1 MIWCV
6 DDDKTICD
14 IEVYALKQT
23 GFEAKGFSDGISM
36 LEQLKVEKP
45 DLIILDVMLPEK
57 DGLEV
62 LKELKSSSETS
73 KIPVIMATAKGTEMD
88 KVSGLDNGADDYLV
102 KPFGVMEMVSRVK
115 AVLRRVS
122 SDSDSV
128 LNVGKISLIT
138 KEHVVKVDG
147 EKVSLTLKEY
157 ELLKLFMEN
166 VGIVFSRNQL
176 LSLIWSTDYVG
187 ESRTV
192 DMHIKN
198 LRQKLLQCGKYI
210 QTVIGVGYKLERVD
224 D

>member
-122 SDSDSV
+122 SDFDSV

-138 KEHVVKVDG
+138 KEHAVKVDG

-210 QTVIGVGYKLERVD
+210 QTVIGVGYKMERID

>member
-138 KEHVVKVDG
+138 NEHVVKVDG

-210 QTVIGVGYKLERVD
+210 QTVIGVGYKMERID

>member
-122 SDSDSV
+122 SDFDSV

-147 EKVSLTLKEY
+147 EEVSLTLKEY

-210 QTVIGVGYKLERVD
+210 QTVIGVGYKMERID

>member
-122 SDSDSV
+122 GDFDSV

-210 QTVIGVGYKLERVD
+210 QTVIGVGYKMERID

>member
-122 SDSDSV
+122 SDFDSV

-157 ELLKLFMEN
+157 ELLKLFNKYLRGGRVQINPVEGVN
-166 VGIVFSRNQL
+166 ADK
-176 LSLIWSTDYVG
+176 SLKRTNWDFNYRIPDYEQMVA
-187 ESRTV
+187 E
-192 DMHIKN
+192 MAEWI
-198 LRQKLLQCGKYI
+198 
-210 QTVIGVGYKLERVD
+210 YKHKELYPHYSL
-224 D
+224 

>member
-122 SDSDSV
+122 GDFDSV

-198 LRQKLLQCGKYI
+198 LRQKLSQYGKYI
-210 QTVIGVGYKLERVD
+210 QTVIGVGYKMERID

>member
-1 MIWCV
+1 MMWCV

-122 SDSDSV
+122 SDFDSV

-210 QTVIGVGYKLERVD
+210 QTVIGVGYKMERID

>member
-88 KVSGLDNGADDYLV
+88 KVSGLD
-102 KPFGVMEMVSRVK
+102 F
-115 AVLRRVS
+115 
-122 SDSDSV
+122 DSV

-198 LRQKLLQCGKYI
+198 LRQKLSQCGKYI
-210 QTVIGVGYKLERVD
+210 QTVIGVGYKMERID